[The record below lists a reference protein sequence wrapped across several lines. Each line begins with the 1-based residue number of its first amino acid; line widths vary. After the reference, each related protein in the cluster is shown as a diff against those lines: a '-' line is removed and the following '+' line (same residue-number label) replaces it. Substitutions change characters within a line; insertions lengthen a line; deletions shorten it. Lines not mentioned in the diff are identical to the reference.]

1 MSFNWREFL
10 DLAKYLKEKESSQY
24 TKQSA
29 LRTSASRAYFAA
41 YCQARNY
48 ASKKLGYTP
57 GPNPSTDHGNLRRF
71 YNNKQRFQIAH
82 NLDDLRRWR
91 NQCDYDESIDAL
103 ENLAKS
109 SIKKAEYILSKT
121 SNI

>member
-1 MSFNWREFL
+1 MSFNWKEFL
-10 DLAKYLKEKESSQY
+10 DLAKYLKGKESSQY

-41 YCQARNY
+41 YCQARKY
-48 ASKKLGYTP
+48 ASRKFGYTP
-57 GPNPSTDHGNLRRF
+57 GSVPFADHGNLRRF
-71 YNNKQRFQIAH
+71 FQNKQMLQLANH
-82 NLDDLRRWR
+82 LNNLRLWR
-91 NQCDYDESIDAL
+91 NRCDYDESIDDL
-103 ENLAKS
+103 ETLVKS

>member
-1 MSFNWREFL
+1 MSFNWKEFL
-10 DLAKYLKEKESSQY
+10 DLAKYLKEEESSQY

-29 LRTSASRAYFAA
+29 FRTSASRAYFAA

-48 ASKKLGYTP
+48 AGRKLGYTP
-57 GPNPSTDHGNLRRF
+57 GPNPSADHGNLRRF
-71 YNNKQRFQIAH
+71 FQNKQMRQLANH
-82 NLDDLRRWR
+82 LNALRRWR
-91 NQCDYDESIDAL
+91 NQCDYDESIDDL
-103 ENLAKS
+103 ETLVKS